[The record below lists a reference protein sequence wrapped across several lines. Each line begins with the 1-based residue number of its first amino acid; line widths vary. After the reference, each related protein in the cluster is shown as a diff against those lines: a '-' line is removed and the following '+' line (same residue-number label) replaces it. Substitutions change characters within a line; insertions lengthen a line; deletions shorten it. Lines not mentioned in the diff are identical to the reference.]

1 MRLGDLPDAI
11 FGETLRVSVWCP
23 KWSQKLI
30 WVRRGQE
37 WSVTRCHAE
46 DGGSRQ
52 WLVEASQSNQYSQ
65 NWVFWRPFST
75 LKLAKF
81 PPPFGGGFT
90 FYYTSHVMKR
100 FLPHVHRTRL
110 NGQKIE
116 YNSFCWHPEMDGN
129 LFRANR
135 ARPGS
140 QKVTVIHKWV
150 YGIEFLSTKL
160 KILHLINNMKLGPQT
175 HFGAKYQSEGNIQ
188 LVTKLWNLS
197 SRHRR
202 SRIDFEVLCQQ
213 TKTLRRSRILW
224 GNGFRPCQNLIQ
236 WKDGW

>member
-1 MRLGDLPDAI
+1 
-11 FGETLRVSVWCP
+11 
-23 KWSQKLI
+23 
-30 WVRRGQE
+30 
-37 WSVTRCHAE
+37 
-46 DGGSRQ
+46 
-52 WLVEASQSNQYSQ
+52 
-65 NWVFWRPFST
+65 
-75 LKLAKF
+75 
-81 PPPFGGGFT
+81 
-90 FYYTSHVMKR
+90 
-100 FLPHVHRTRL
+100 
-110 NGQKIE
+110 
-116 YNSFCWHPEMDGN
+116 MDGN

-236 WKDGW
+236 WKDGWHGRSTLIPCWPLLKTWACPYVSLCLSTWDWWLGPLPRSPGMGEGGDWWSWPMGVIAEGVLRGCQGLFAPVSLGYPLSVFNNKLYSQNKQTKTGDNTPKRNKRRSACGNLVHRVTL